1 MKRITSLLLAVLAL
15 SIVAVAA
22 VQAQE
27 QYPQGTT
34 AQQPSGTVEQ
44 QSTTP
49 VDPAMTAP
57 ATDLPATA
65 SPMPL
70 VALGGF
76 AAMAAGAALSR
87 LRRKA

>member
-15 SIVAVAA
+15 TIAAVVA

-27 QYPQGTT
+27 SYPQGTT

-49 VDPAMTAP
+49 ADPAATAP
-57 ATDLPATA
+57 SSDLPATA

-70 VALGGF
+70 VALGGLV
-76 AAMAAGAALSR
+76 AMAAGTALSR

>member
-15 SIVAVAA
+15 TIVTVTA
-22 VQAQE
+22 VQAQD

-44 QSTTP
+44 QPTTTADPMATTP
-49 VDPAMTAP
+49 SSE
-57 ATDLPATA
+57 LPATA

-70 VALGGF
+70 VALGGL
-76 AAMAAGAALSR
+76 AALGAGR
-87 LRRKA
+87 LLARPRRRA

>member
-15 SIVAVAA
+15 TIATVVA

-27 QYPQGTT
+27 TYPQGTT

-44 QSTTP
+44 QPSTT
-49 VDPAMTAP
+49 VDPASTVP
-57 ATDLPATA
+57 SSELPATA

-70 VALGGF
+70 VALGGLV
-76 AAMAAGAALSR
+76 AMAAGAALSR

>member
-15 SIVAVAA
+15 TILTVAA

-27 QYPQGTT
+27 QYPQGTS
-34 AQQPSGTVEQ
+34 AQQSGTVEP
-44 QSTTP
+44 TTTA
-49 VDPAMTAP
+49 DPAATAP
-57 ATDLPATA
+57 SSDLPATA

-70 VALGGF
+70 VALGGL
-76 AAMAAGAALSR
+76 AAMAVGAALSR

>member
-15 SIVAVAA
+15 TIVTVAA

-49 VDPAMTAP
+49 VDPA
-57 ATDLPATA
+57 ATTTSSDLPATA

-70 VALGGF
+70 VALSGLVS
-76 AAMAAGAALSR
+76 MAAGAALSR